1 MQVGSLGNVV
11 FTVSDNTVKTISNF
25 MWSGSA
31 RYSTHQRH
39 LTNALTEFSGIDP
52 DSITFDVVV
61 SAYFGVNPITEIK
74 RIVEYEQSGT
84 VLPLTVG
91 TQSYGRYR
99 WVISSHKMKIQ
110 THDGRGNVTS
120 ATISLT
126 LQEYL
131 KG

>member
-1 MQVGSLGNVV
+1 MQVGSLGNIV
-11 FTVSDNTVKTISNF
+11 FTVSDDTVKTISNF
-25 MWSGSA
+25 VWSGSA

-39 LTNALTEFSGIDP
+39 LTNALTEFTGIDP
-52 DSITFDVVV
+52 DSITVDVVV
-61 SAYFGVNPITEIK
+61 SAYLGVNPMTEIK

-99 WVISSHKMKIQ
+99 WVISGHKTKIQ
-110 THDGRGNVTS
+110 TYDGRGNVTS

>member
-1 MQVGSLGNVV
+1 
-11 FTVSDNTVKTISNF
+11 

-39 LTNALTEFSGIDP
+39 LTNALTEFTGVDP

-61 SAYFGVNPITEIK
+61 SAYLGVNPMTEIK

-99 WVISSHKMKIQ
+99 GGISGHKTKIQ
-110 THDGRGNVTS
+110 TYDGRGNVTS